1 MNQHD
6 EQQSTGCSVGTRKV
20 EVVTA
25 LCILALGSLAVFDS
39 IRVGNGWE
47 QDGPQSGFYP
57 FYIGIFLG
65 LSGLA
70 VLVQQFMHRKERDQV
85 FLESGQL
92 RHVLAVLL
100 PSCAYVGAIYF
111 LGIYV
116 SSALF
121 LFLFTTW
128 QGKYGLMKSLP
139 ISLVVP
145 LLIFLLFEIWF
156 QIPLPKGPLEAWLGW

>member
-1 MNQHD
+1 MNEH
-6 EQQSTGCSVGTRKV
+6 EGQQSTGFSVGTRIV
-20 EVVTA
+20 EIVTA

-39 IRVGNGWE
+39 IRAGVGWE
-47 QDGPQSGFYP
+47 QDGPQAGFYP
-57 FYIGIFLG
+57 FYIGLFLS
-65 LSGLA
+65 LSALA
-70 VLVQQFMHRKERDQV
+70 VLVQQFMHCKEQDQV

-92 RHVLAVLL
+92 HHVLAVLL
-100 PSCAYVGAIYF
+100 PSCVYVGLIYV

-121 LFLFTTW
+121 LFFFTTW

-139 ISLVVP
+139 ISLAVP
-145 LLIFLLFEIWF
+145 LFVFLLFEIWF